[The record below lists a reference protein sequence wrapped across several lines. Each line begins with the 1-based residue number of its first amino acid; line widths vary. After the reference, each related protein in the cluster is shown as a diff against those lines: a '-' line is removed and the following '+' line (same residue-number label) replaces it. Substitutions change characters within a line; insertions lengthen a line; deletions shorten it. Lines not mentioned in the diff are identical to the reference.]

1 MVSRI
6 TKAYGMPDRIEET
19 KKIKL
24 LLKMY
29 IHSKD
34 TRVFDSNGFITHNIQ
49 KTVAIRFHNI
59 KTAP

>member
-34 TRVFDSNGFITHNIQ
+34 TKVFDSNGFITHNKQ
-49 KTVAIRFHNI
+49 KTVAILFHNI